1 MIRDPDMLL
10 AVIAQMKAQFGTQ
23 LAELNDALA
32 VANVVIG
39 QQQQQIAEKD
49 AKLAEHRNRPEQ
61 RCQSFGDAARENAA
75 SQQLQSANLSA

>member
-39 QQQQQIAEKD
+39 QQQQQISQLKD
-49 AKLAEHRNRPEQ
+49 AADKQDVAK
-61 RCQSFGDAARENAA
+61 AA
-75 SQQLQSANLSA
+75 